1 VNIKELKEA
10 ALKAAYRAGYVN
22 GACCFIGEGEDDLRV
37 ASEQSWDIHR
47 DELVAGPTILSLIAR
62 VEQMEEALRNAK
74 GFLDT
79 PIRRRQ
85 FAGDEFYYAVTAS
98 IRAALE
104 APANPIEEVANVQ
117 R

>member
-10 ALKAAYRAGYVN
+10 AKRATPGPWETMGKTQFGDRSTFEEIEVWTE
-22 GACCFIGEGEDDLRV
+22 GCDVLIGTDVRRAHHDG
-37 ASEQSWDIHR
+37 
-47 DELVAGPTILSLIAR
+47 G
-62 VEQMEEALRNAK
+62 VENMEEALRNAK